1 MSEGIFIPDYT
12 LSQFTKKAIKDAGVG
27 GDSAAAARK
36 HLNKA
41 QTLGNISGAIDTVG
55 KQADQ
60 MARQIKAKN
69 AAEDAAKE
77 KARIELEA
85 AQALE
90 AEKDRIAEQKS
101 LDEDDKKA
109 QIEGDKSI
117 KEQGQDFDA
126 YIKAEKAYY
135 ESLPEDWKEK
145 GYASYEQHLENQ
157 EKLGTKEYDVF
168 DQTDS
173 SDKKDSAVPFKSPV
187 KFLEGTSGELP
198 AFDEADANWKSSFDK
213 MSDRQS
219 WASPELYSQFQQLER
234 AKAAE
239 HLQAVRNKDKAG
251 AAKILAEQSQR
262 ASNLKDWQQTMTT
275 AMQINKDHGW
285 NIILEGDDDEAKA
298 NRRIVSALAANDG
311 TAKVAIDD
319 SGEMGF
325 TLGQVDPTTGRVLP
339 DFDPMTGQP
348 IGNPKIYLHREID
361 ELISVATWPVDMQ
374 QSFQNGV
381 LEAQALGNAGGEFN
395 VKGRNNINKNKIKE
409 KVIKNPKNARWIL
422 HDVWAGGETT
432 LAEDIMQGQVVQNMG
447 FKVKIPK
454 TFGTWTRPLP
464 QGQAVNDLDVNGDG
478 YLTAADFT
486 NNDVARILQEL
497 EKPEH
502 NKLLAEIAGDWMT
515 RKEQNVY
522 APAKANYDAQQEQVT
537 KRAEADKVSKMN
549 KQQRD
554 DYYRTLGDTSF
565 SGKTAAEK
573 LEYYRSL
580 RAEKIANS

>member
-1 MSEGIFIPDYT
+1 MAEGIFIPDYT
-12 LSQFTKKAIKDAGVG
+12 LSQFTKKAIKEAGIG
-27 GDSAAAARK
+27 GDKAAAARK

-41 QTLGNISGAIDTVG
+41 QTLGDISGVFDTVG
-55 KQADQ
+55 KEADRINQ
-60 MARQIKAKN
+60 QIKAKN
-69 AAEDAAKE
+69 AAEDAARKKAVMDAENRETLFHQAVLEEKDKE
-77 KARIELEA
+77 VKREVIPVSEWGKRKEGLLATGRK
-85 AQALE
+85 E
-90 AEKDRIAEQKS
+90 AEGNTLESRMKGS
-101 LDEDDKKA
+101 LMP
-109 QIEGDKSI
+109 QR
-117 KEQGQDFDA
+117 
-126 YIKAEKAYY
+126 
-135 ESLPEDWKEK
+135 
-145 GYASYEQHLENQ
+145 
-157 EKLGTKEYDVF
+157 EYDEF

-173 SDKKDSAVPFKSPV
+173 PVQFKSPV

-198 AFDEADANWKSSFDK
+198 AFDEADINWKAGFDK
-213 MSDRQS
+213 MNDRQS
-219 WASPELYSQFQQLER
+219 WASPELYSQFQQLEK

-239 HLQAVRNKDKAG
+239 HLQAVRSKDKAG

-298 NRRIVSALAANDG
+298 NRRIISALAANDG

-319 SGEMGF
+319 NGEMGF

-339 DFDPMTGQP
+339 DINPMTGQP

-361 ELISVATWPVDMQ
+361 ELISVATWPVHMQ

-395 VKGRNNINKNKIKE
+395 VKGRNTINKNKIKE
-409 KVIKNPKNARWIL
+409 KVMKNPKNARWIL

-464 QGQAVNDLDVNGDG
+464 AGPALNDLDVDGDG
-478 YLTAADFT
+478 YLTAADLT
-486 NNDVARILQEL
+486 NNDIARILQEL
-497 EKPEH
+497 ERPEH
-502 NKLLAEIAGDWMT
+502 YKLLTEVTGDWMT

-522 APAKANYDAQQEQVT
+522 APAKANYDAEQERLAKAQT
-537 KRAEADKVSKMN
+537 TGILD
-549 KQQRD
+549 
-554 DYYRTLGDTSF
+554 
-565 SGKTAAEK
+565 
-573 LEYYRSL
+573 
-580 RAEKIANS
+580 

>member
-1 MSEGIFIPDYT
+1 MAEGIFVPDYT
-12 LSQFTKKAIKDAGVG
+12 LSQFTKKAIRDAGVG
-27 GDSAAAARK
+27 GDKAAAARK

-41 QTLGNISGAIDTVG
+41 QTLGNIAGTVDTVG
-55 KQADQ
+55 KSADQ
-60 MARQIKAKN
+60 MIGRIKANN
-69 AAEDAAKE
+69 AAED
-77 KARIELEA
+77 KAREEAMLEIEAARELE
-85 AQALE
+85 QE
-90 AEKDRIAEQKS
+90 DEDY
-101 LDEDDKKA
+101 LDEEADIIA
-109 QIEGDKSI
+109 QDQ
-117 KEQGQDFDA
+117 KELDA
-126 YIKAEKAYY
+126 YNEREERMKKVRKDFGI
-135 ESLPEDWKEK
+135 D
-145 GYASYEQHLENQ
+145 
-157 EKLGTKEYDVF
+157 KEYDEF
-168 DQTDS
+168 DQTETDS
-173 SDKKDSAVPFKSPV
+173 PT

-213 MSDRQS
+213 MNDRQS
-219 WASPELYSQFQQLER
+219 WPSPELYSQFQQLEKS
-234 AKAAE
+234 KAAE
-239 HLQAVRNKDKAG
+239 HLQAVRSKNKAG
-251 AAKILAEQSQR
+251 AAKILADQSQR

-285 NIILEGDDDEAKA
+285 NILLEGDDDEAKA
-298 NRRIVSALAANDG
+298 NRKILRALAANDG
-311 TAKVAIDD
+311 TAQVAIDD
-319 SGEMGF
+319 KGEMGF

-339 DFDPMTGQP
+339 DIDPMTGQP

-361 ELISVATWPVDMQ
+361 DLVSTATRPVPME

-395 VKGRNNINKNKIKE
+395 VKGRNTINKNKIKE

-432 LAEDIMQGQVVQNMG
+432 LAEDIMQGQVIQNMG

-464 QGQAVNDLDVNGDG
+464 QGQAVNDLDINGDG

-522 APAKANYDAQQEQVT
+522 APAKASYDAQQQQVA
-537 KRAEADKVSKMN
+537 KQAEADKVSKMN
-549 KQQRD
+549 KQQRN

>member
-1 MSEGIFIPDYT
+1 MAEGIFIPDFT
-12 LSQFTKKAIKDAGVG
+12 LSEFTKKAIKEAGIG
-27 GDSAAAARK
+27 GDKAAAARK

-41 QTLGNISGAIDTVG
+41 QTLGDISGAFDTVG
-55 KQADQ
+55 KEADRINQ
-60 MARQIKAKN
+60 QIKAKN
-69 AAEDAAKE
+69 AAEDAARKKAVMDAENRETLFHQAVLEE
-77 KARIELEA
+77 KNK
-85 AQALE
+85 E
-90 AEKDRIAEQKS
+90 AEREVIPVSEWSKGKEGLLATGRKEAEGNTLMSRMQGS
-101 LDEDDKKA
+101 LMP
-109 QIEGDKSI
+109 QR
-117 KEQGQDFDA
+117 
-126 YIKAEKAYY
+126 
-135 ESLPEDWKEK
+135 
-145 GYASYEQHLENQ
+145 
-157 EKLGTKEYDVF
+157 EYDEF

-173 SDKKDSAVPFKSPV
+173 PVQFKSPV

-198 AFDEADANWKSSFDK
+198 AFDEADINWKAGFDK
-213 MSDRQS
+213 MNDRQS
-219 WASPELYSQFQQLER
+219 WASPELYSQFQQLEK

-239 HLQAVRNKDKAG
+239 HLQAVRSKDKAG

-298 NRRIVSALAANDG
+298 NRRIISALAANDG

-339 DFDPMTGQP
+339 DIDPMTGQP